1 MRGDLGVVFAGS
13 EASSPS
19 GCFQGFCIDVEPGS
33 GGVRPLLK
41 RWVVFTLTYLR
52 LVTVGMVFAFLVA
65 GLSEAFLFPNSSGT
79 GFLSGSV
86 FKRTIKGLAAGP
98 VMNLCSA
105 CIVPVS
111 AAYRNRGGGI
121 EGAIAMVQ
129 GSATLN
135 IPALAMAFFVFT
147 PLLGMSRLLLAVVGG
162 LLIGPL
168 VVMAVRRHK
177 GPADDESPPPLQ
189 PPLPDR
195 VGWGPV
201 LAEGLREWAKHS
213 IGYLVRM
220 GPIMVLAGFASGLA
234 IQWLNEDM
242 VTRFLGN
249 HLLGVAVAAT
259 FGILI
264 NVPLLFEIPLVALL
278 VLLGMG
284 IAPAATLLFTAAAGG
299 PVTFWGLAKV
309 MPKRAVAT
317 FATATWAV
325 GAFGGVAVLG
335 FAIYVWDGGAT
346 LKVEAAGPAAVATV
360 DLEEPRNTGTDRSG
374 SPVFEDVTARS
385 GVSFVHVPPSKKLHF
400 DFGVGVVVFDVNND
414 GLDDIYIAN
423 SEGPN
428 ALYRNE
434 GDGTFTD
441 VASLAMLDGQGAVG
455 NGGCAADFDND
466 GFQDLYS
473 TNYGFSKLY
482 RNNGDGTFADVT
494 SQSMDRHESPFRSTG
509 CAWGDYDRDGFVDL
523 VVVRHIYEDDPQT
536 LTFPGFSTPLGGV
549 ALYHNNGDGTFAE
562 VTALLGDTSVP
573 GEYSSGNF
581 VAGELGNVWGT
592 GFQAGWADLDNDGD
606 PDLYVVNDIGK
617 TIQRNVLW
625 RNDGPGDDGAWSFR
639 DYSVTSGTD
648 MDMDGMGLAIG
659 DYDLDG
665 LLDMYMTNIGPNILL
680 RNSGHGL
687 RFLDQTTHAG
697 VRMGLLQPSLL
708 GRAQASR
715 VSWATA
721 FFDYDNDADEDLFV
735 ISGFLDNPQIANP
748 ESQANLLLENK
759 GDGTF
764 TDVSGW
770 SGIDDPGYGR
780 GGAYLDFDND
790 GCLDLF
796 FANYQGTSKLMRNSC
811 QYGNNWLTIK
821 ATGTSSNRDGVGA
834 RIILRAGGRTQIRE
848 IAAGSSQMS
857 QNMMAAH
864 FGLGDSDTID
874 EIEIKWP
881 SGARQTLRDVAANQK
896 LIVIEPAP

>member
-1 MRGDLGVVFAGS
+1 MRGDLGVVFASS
-13 EASSPS
+13 EASSRS

-33 GGVRPLLK
+33 AGVRPLLK
-41 RWVVFTLTYLR
+41 KWVVFTLAYLR

-65 GLSEAFLFPNSSGT
+65 GLAEAFLFPNSSGT

-86 FKRTIKGLAAGP
+86 FTRTIKGLATGP

-111 AAYRNRGGGI
+111 AAYRSRGGGI

-147 PLLGMSRLLLAVVGG
+147 PLLGMSRLLLAIVGG

-168 VVMAVRRHK
+168 VVLAVRRHK
-177 GPADDESPPPLQ
+177 GPDDESPPPLQ
-189 PPLPDR
+189 PSLLDTS
-195 VGWGPV
+195 GWGPV
-201 LAEGLREWAKHS
+201 LAEGLREWAKLS

-220 GPIMVLAGFASGLA
+220 GPIMVVAGFASGLV

-249 HLLGVAVAAT
+249 HLLGVATAAT

-299 PVTFWGLAKV
+299 PITFWGLAKV

-325 GAFGGVAVLG
+325 GALGGVAVLG
-335 FAIYVWDGGAT
+335 FAIYVWDGGAS
-346 LKVEAAGPAAVATV
+346 LAVEAAGPDAVATV
-360 DLEEPRNTGTDRSG
+360 DLEDSRNTGTDSFRR
-374 SPVFEDVTARS
+374 PVFEDVTAHS
-385 GVSFVHVPPSKKLHF
+385 GVSFVHVPPGKKLAF
-400 DFGVGVVVFDVNND
+400 DFGAGVVVFDLNSD

-441 VASLAMLDGQGAVG
+441 VASLAKLDGQGTVG

-466 GFQDLYS
+466 GFQDLYA

-494 SQSMDRHESPFRSTG
+494 SQRMDGHDSPFRSLG
-509 CAWGDYDRDGFVDL
+509 CAWGDYDRDGYVDL
-523 VVVRHIYEDDPQT
+523 VVVRHIYEDDPEI
-536 LTFPGFSTPLGGV
+536 LEWPDFSTPLGGV
-549 ALYHNNGDGTFAE
+549 ALFHNNGDGTFSE
-562 VTALLGDTSVP
+562 VTALLGDISIP

-625 RNDGPGDDGAWSFR
+625 RNDGPGDDGSWSFR
-639 DYSVTSGTD
+639 DHSAPSRAD
-648 MDMDGMGLAIG
+648 RDMDGMGLAIG

-665 LLDMYMTNIGPNILL
+665 FLDMYVTNIGPNILL
-680 RNSGHGL
+680 RNSGSGL
-687 RFLDQTTHAG
+687 GFSDRTTHAG
-697 VRMGLLQPSLL
+697 VAVGRVLPNDL
-708 GRAQASR
+708 GRARASR

-735 ISGFLDNPQIANP
+735 ISGFLDHIMLTNP
-748 ESQANLLLENK
+748 ESQRNLLLENS

-764 TDVSGW
+764 LDASGW

-796 FANYQGTSKLMRNSC
+796 FANFQGPPGLMRNSC
-811 QYGNNWLTIK
+811 GHGNNWLTIET
-821 ATGTSSNRDGVGA
+821 TGTSSNRDGVGA
-834 RIILRAGGRTQIRE
+834 RILLRAGGRTQIRE

-864 FGLGDSDTID
+864 FGLGDSATID
-874 EIEIKWP
+874 EVEIRWP
-881 SGARQTLRDVAANQK
+881 SGVRQSLRDVAANQR
-896 LIVIEPAP
+896 LVVVEPAP